1 MSPEPADA
9 KTEIE
14 ILLFGATADTVGA
27 RRIEL
32 SVSTE
37 MNASDL
43 IEQLKEEY
51 PGLTKHKLL
60 LSINRAYAVGGET
73 FREGDELALFTA
85 VSGG

>member
-1 MSPEPADA
+1 MNPAASDA

-32 SVSTE
+32 SLSTE

-43 IEQLKEEY
+43 IEQLKEAY

-60 LSINRAYAVGGET
+60 LSINREYAVGGET
-73 FREGDELALFTA
+73 LCEGDEVALFTA